1 MDDPDGWNA
10 WGTVAPVETAQS
22 SAIGALHAAMCAL
35 CRFCRCL
42 WCAHAIW
49 LGVAGRASPD
59 EPAQGSGPANGV
71 DHFAISVN
79 PAPERTSTDTW
90 GAADSSWDGDDGWD
104 DGDGARRSSALSAL
118 SAVSKPLCTAHT
130 VADCRSG
137 GRWPGMGRQLG
148 FPTKSQIR
156 CTAAAAA
163 DIAERH
169 SQDAEEEHH
178 RDQLR
183 HVAICFCA
191 SMQCQTEPHSGEAQ
205 SRQLLRY
212 RSAHSSRG
220 QLGRSH
226 RRTMRTR

>member
-1 MDDPDGWNA
+1 VDDPDGWNA

-59 EPAQGSGPANGV
+59 EPAQGAGPANGV

-156 CTAAAAA
+156 RTAAAAA

-169 SQDAEEEHH
+169 SQDAEDYTSTIATIFGMLPFVSVPRCNVRLNHTRAKPRADNCCDTAAH
-178 RDQLR
+178 TAAADSS
-183 HVAICFCA
+183 VAAIV
-191 SMQCQTEPHSGEAQ
+191 
-205 SRQLLRY
+205 
-212 RSAHSSRG
+212 
-220 QLGRSH
+220 
-226 RRTMRTR
+226 TR